1 MQRTVSIYLF
11 CIKTLLFSQL
21 HIRID
26 LMKKKLM
33 LYLISS
39 ISLNDWD
46 KKILSTRMWIL
57 EVKEVEKIYIC
68 TCFSEPTFSTLR
80 EMGLERKHL
89 QRSYIKSDTK
99 KINLSMI
106 FWNKVWFLVLRYEAI
121 SLIWNGMGVTDKI
134 FQLERSVEQMPIWW
148 LKLIFFR
155 IRLTKFC
162 LTVDTTVIIYIY
174 ITNIK

>member
-57 EVKEVEKIYIC
+57 EVKEVEK

-106 FWNKVWFLVLRYEAI
+106 FWNKVWFLVLRYKSI
-121 SLIWNGMGVTDKI
+121 CLIWNGMGVTDKI

-162 LTVDTTVIIYIY
+162 LTVDTTAIIYIY

>member
-57 EVKEVEKIYIC
+57 EVKEVEK
-68 TCFSEPTFSTLR
+68 TCFSEPAFSTLR

-162 LTVDTTVIIYIY
+162 LTVDTTAIIYIY